1 MTPSNSSAN
10 RLADA
15 PDAVLAERAG
25 DGDVAAFETLVRR
38 HGPLMRAYSRRL
50 MSSPAEAD
58 DVVQES
64 LITAWK
70 EIGNLRDG
78 TAVRSWLM
86 RVVGHRAVDA
96 GRRRKSHSNV
106 ADQHELPDRAPGPE
120 RAAVSGSAGQ
130 ALSRA
135 LAKLPEEQRRCW
147 VLKEYGGQSYDD
159 IAQTLGI
166 STASVRGR
174 LARARTTLVTE
185 LEEWR

>member
-1 MTPSNSSAN
+1 MKRINPPAS

-15 PDAVLAERAG
+15 PDAVLVERAS
-25 DGDVAAFETLVRR
+25 DGDVAAFETLARR

-78 TAVRSWLM
+78 TAVKAWLM
-86 RVVGHRAVDA
+86 RIVGHRAVDA
-96 GRRRKSHSNV
+96 GRRRKLHSNI
-106 ADQHELPDRAPGPE
+106 ADQLELIDKAPSPE
-120 RAAVSGSAGQ
+120 QSAVAGSARQ

-135 LAKLPEEQRRCW
+135 LDKLPEKQRRCW
-147 VLKEYGGQSYDD
+147 ILREYGGQSYEE

-166 STASVRGR
+166 SSTSVRGR
-174 LARARTTLVTE
+174 LARARTTLISE
-185 LEEWR
+185 MEDWR